1 MLATKRSRS
10 RSLLAAALAVTGFG
24 ATAAAD
30 EVQRWGINFPPPAS
44 TTAQE
49 IYDIHMLTMGIA
61 TILLVIIFAVVIYS
75 LIVHRK
81 SRGYPAD
88 QRFHETWFGRWS
100 WVFVPVMVL
109 GVDLTIAGA
118 AQKTLERVWVVPQD
132 QPLLDVKV
140 IGHQWYWEF
149 VYLDHDVK
157 IESRYV
163 PKEEAGIHYL
173 REVDNR
179 LVLPIHQRVRFLHTA
194 SDVLHAFWV
203 PELAVKKDA
212 IPGYVTETWVNLT
225 REGVFRGQ
233 CAELCGT
240 WHARMPIVVESVSQ
254 ERFDAWIED
263 QKQIKLAALAEATAE
278 REWDKDELMAR
289 GERLYNTMCA
299 ACHQA
304 DGSGMPPAFPAIRG
318 SAVAT
323 GPIPRHM
330 EVVLKGV
337 PGTAMAAWN
346 SLNDLEIAS
355 IITYQRNAWGNDTGD
370 VVQPSDVNAAR

>member
-1 MLATKRSRS
+1 MGNQL
-10 RSLLAAALAVTGFG
+10 
-24 ATAAAD
+24 
-30 EVQRWGINFPPPAS
+30 PPPAS

-179 LVLPIHQRVRFLHTA
+179 LVLPTHQRVRFLHTA

-254 ERFDAWIED
+254 ERFDAWIEE
-263 QKQIKLAALAEATAE
+263 QKQVKLAALAEATAE